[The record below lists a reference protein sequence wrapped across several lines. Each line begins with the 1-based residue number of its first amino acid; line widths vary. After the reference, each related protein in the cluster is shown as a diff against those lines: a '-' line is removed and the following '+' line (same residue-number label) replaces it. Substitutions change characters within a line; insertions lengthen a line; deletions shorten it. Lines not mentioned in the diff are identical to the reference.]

1 MSKSKHK
8 ILRSKWSYII
18 GGIMIGIIVSIGL
31 HQTSKSHAFS
41 NSDSNT
47 YMEPASMPPPA
58 SQADLDVASQ
68 LSNAFA
74 AVAEDVNPS
83 VVMIFTETTIKVNNQ
98 PFGGG
103 PFEQF
108 FGDDFFKHF
117 FNQPSPHGNMKQ
129 MGLGSG
135 VIVDKD
141 GIILTNN
148 HVVRNADDIK
158 VKLMDGRE
166 LKATVKGT
174 DAQTDLAVIKIDADN
189 LKPIKFGNSDE
200 ARVGDWILAIG
211 SPLQPELEHTVTA
224 GIISAKGRS
233 GVGLSQYEDYI
244 QTDAAINPGNS
255 GGAMVNLHGEL
266 IGINSAIATQNGGFM
281 GIGFAIPANL
291 AKKVMTDILEKG
303 KVERGWLGVYI
314 QTITPDIA
322 KALNLDKAKGVI
334 ISKVQ
339 KDSPA
344 EKYGLKDED
353 VVLRFNGKEVENSTE
368 LSTWIAGSSP
378 NAKIVL
384 TILRNGEVKDVEIK
398 LGELTPEKQKLAE
411 GTNKFDRFGME
422 VSNITD
428 NLAQKYHLA
437 DGIKGVVITSLN
449 PQGIAAANGLQEGDV
464 IVKLNR
470 SKIESVSEFASVL
483 KDIKDG
489 DTVLFYVQRG
499 DANLFIAFQMPEK

>member
-1 MSKSKHK
+1 MFTHN

-31 HQTSKSHAFS
+31 HQTSVSHAFN
-41 NSDSNT
+41 NSDVNIV
-47 YMEPASMPPPA
+47 PATMPPPVDP
-58 SQADLDVASQ
+58 ADLNVANA

-74 AVAEDVNPS
+74 TVAQEVNPS
-83 VVMIFTETTIKVNNQ
+83 VVTIFTESTVKVNAQ
-98 PFGGG
+98 PFSGG
-103 PFEQF
+103 PFEEF

-117 FNQPSPHGNMKQ
+117 FNQPSPGGDLKQ

-141 GIILTNN
+141 GIIITNN
-148 HVVRNADDIK
+148 HVVRNADDIQ
-158 VKLMDGRE
+158 VRLMDGRE
-166 LKATVKGT
+166 FKAEVKGT
-174 DAQTDLAVIKIDADN
+174 DAQTDLAVISIDAKD
-189 LKPIKFGNSDE
+189 LKPIQFGNSDE
-200 ARVGDWILAIG
+200 ARVGDWVLAIG

-233 GVGLSQYEDYI
+233 GVGLTQYEDFI

-255 GGAMVNLHGEL
+255 GGAMVNLHSQL
-266 IGINSAIATQNGGFM
+266 IGINAAIATQNGGFM
-281 GIGFAIPANL
+281 GIGFAIPVNL

-314 QTITPDIA
+314 QTITPEIA
-322 KALNLDKAKGVI
+322 KAFNLHRVKGVI

-344 EKYGLKDED
+344 EKSGLKDED
-353 VVLRFNGKEVENSTE
+353 VVLRFNGKEVDNSTE

-384 TILRNGEVKDVEIK
+384 TILRNGDTKDIEVK
-398 LGELTPEKQKLAE
+398 LGELTPDKQNLAE
-411 GTNKFDRFGME
+411 GSSQFDKIGLE
-422 VSNITD
+422 VSNITRD
-428 NLAQKYHLA
+428 LARKYNIP
-437 DGIKGVVITSLN
+437 DGMKGVVITAVN
-449 PQGIAAANGLQEGDV
+449 PRGIAAANGLKEGDV
-464 IVKLNR
+464 VVKLNR
-470 SKIESVSEFASVL
+470 SVIESVNQFTSVL
-483 KDIKDG
+483 NDIDAG

-499 DANLFIAFQMPEK
+499 NANLFIAFQMPDK